1 MLPRTNRI
9 QSIDPLRGLVM
20 AIVALYHV
28 RDYTYYGYF
37 YADPTDM
44 DTTSPALFF
53 TRWITHFCAPFF
65 VFVAGTGSYLY
76 GAQKS
81 SKRSLARFLL
91 SRGLWLIFI
100 ELTVVTFA
108 WFFDPAFG
116 ITNFQVI
123 WAIGLCMVFLSVLV
137 YLPTGKSG
145 G

>member
-9 QSIDPLRGLVM
+9 QSIELLRGPVM
-20 AIVALYHV
+20 AIVALDHV

-53 TRWITHFCAPFF
+53 TGWITHFCSPVF

-76 GAQKS
+76 GVQKA

-100 ELTVVTFA
+100 ELMVVTFA
-108 WFFDPAFG
+108 WFFDPVFG

-137 YLPTGKSG
+137 YLPTRKSSG
-145 G
+145 